1 MISSC
6 ECDIF
11 PPNDS
16 LYGKEVRKDIIKEL
30 RVNRRIRAKEV
41 RLIGETGEQLG
52 ILPLERALQI
62 ADEHNL
68 DLVEVAPA
76 SVPPV
81 CRLLDYGKYRYEQT
95 KKERKARKGQKI
107 GLLKEI
113 RVRPRVNEHD
123 LKTKIRIAKKLLEDG
138 DKVRFFVVFRGR
150 EITHPE
156 LGLRALQKAADDLR
170 SVAALDGSP
179 SLVGRVMSLVL
190 TPILARQT
198 KETEVKEEV

>member
-1 MISSC
+1 LISSC

>member
-1 MISSC
+1 M
-6 ECDIF
+6 
-11 PPNDS
+11 
-16 LYGKEVRKDIIKEL
+16 IKEL